1 MIQVDTGKVRE
12 ARLRAGLK
20 HIIHAASRTGLD
32 YKTIEAYEGHNGSTP
47 PKNPAI
53 PTLRKIA
60 TAYGC
65 TIRDLVANP
74 EEVDRLIA
82 DLGGEPLPVT
92 TDGDEGAE
100 QAPSRSEQV
109 HA

>member
-1 MIQVDTGKVRE
+1 MIQVDTGKIRE
-12 ARLRAGLK
+12 ARLRAGLR

-60 TAYGC
+60 SAYGC

-82 DLGGEPLPVT
+82 DLGGEPQPAVPAASDT
-92 TDGDEGAE
+92 EEGSGSLAR
-100 QAPSRSEQV
+100 A
-109 HA
+109 

>member
-1 MIQVDTGKVRE
+1 MIQVDTGKVKA

-32 YKTIEAYEGHNGSTP
+32 YKTIEAYEGHNGSAP

-82 DLGGEPLPVT
+82 DLGGDPQPAAPAADST
-92 TDGDEGAE
+92 TDSGSHQGA
-100 QAPSRSEQV
+100 
-109 HA
+109 